1 MNFEKL
7 KETARKYEQKEE
19 WRRAIEVY
27 LQAIREFEAGNDP
40 VPDLSVYNR
49 IGDLYLKA
57 TEPALAVQA
66 YERAA
71 DLYGEQGF
79 YNNAIAL
86 CGKILR
92 VNPGR
97 IQTYLKLAHL
107 HARKNVV
114 IEAKKNLLEYLERMN
129 AMNQLDDAFKA
140 LKDFADQFPGNK
152 DIRLM
157 LSELLR
163 ASSRN
168 AEAKEQLEKLAND
181 LEARGDTAGAR
192 KTLMRLQALESGEAN
207 SSTTPSSDAPRSPP
221 GAPRRGGGDLI
232 FLDTGADIPRG
243 PGPKAPAP
251 PITRKTRAI
260 ISQPEIVPP
269 PAEPE
274 APAASLPLIATGEV
288 LDTSLP
294 IEPAAGLE
302 SIAPA
307 SDLPP
312 AVIDDS
318 PLQIETASLVD
329 TPLELESL
337 QPISDEAL
345 VELSGASDVPQALG
359 FEPTELDTAA
369 ASDVAPLEGLEL
381 DAPSSEPIDLQIST
395 EGLDLERASLDPA
408 ELEAGQRSS
417 LIVPEPVESPE
428 TDELELEP
436 TLSAEEIT
444 GDVELLDPDAN
455 EEGDAPEPL
464 PAEPEFLSLQTDSS
478 DDLAL
483 IEPPEDEP
491 VAAELL
497 IEEPTAPEEEA
508 VEFVSL
514 DDEEEGVVMVPDDL
528 PPPDEMPRLSAP
540 DVSIEEPLPSSGP
553 SISFLEDRVLDDP
566 DDPEAHRALG
576 EALLAEGDQFRGQE
590 ELELAL
596 AGYETREDWQHA
608 GDLINELIRLD
619 PNGVR
624 YHQKRVEI
632 GFRSGDRSR
641 LIDSYLELADAL
653 LRVGAMDK
661 ALAVYRRVAEHDPGN
676 QRAVS
681 ALDALAVPEDDMPMI
696 PPPPPAAAPK
706 AVPVDDRS
714 RHKSAPVT
722 KVRDEPT
729 GDDFID
735 LGALVMDDEAVK
747 DTRMQVDGEVQ
758 TGDEEKDFKDMLSAF
773 KRGIDEN
780 IDAEDYQAHYD
791 LGVAFK
797 EMGLLDEAIAEFQ
810 KALRSPE
817 GRLKTSEALG
827 TSFYEKGQFAIAEAI
842 LKRAVESLGA
852 TDDEQIGLIYW
863 LSRAQEEQNKVD
875 AAIANFERV
884 LAVDIGF
891 ADVSAR
897 IGRLAAG
904 RGK

>member
-27 LQAIREFEAGNDP
+27 LQAIREFEAGTDP

-57 TEPALAVQA
+57 NEPGAAVQA

-97 IQTYLKLAHL
+97 IGTYLKLAHL

-129 AMNQLDDAFKA
+129 TLNQLDEAFKSV
-140 LKDFADQFPGNK
+140 KDFADQFPGNK
-152 DIRLM
+152 EIRLM

-168 AEAKEQLEKLAND
+168 AEAREQLEKLASD
-181 LEARGDTAGAR
+181 LEARGDTLGAR
-192 KTLMRLQALESGEAN
+192 KTLARLQAL
-207 SSTTPSSDAPRSPP
+207 DAEEGGMPAAGDAGRPSPP
-221 GAPRRGGGDLI
+221 RGKGDLI
-232 FLDTGADIPRG
+232 FLDTGSDPPATGSRPASPAG
-243 PGPKAPAP
+243 PPS
-251 PITRKTRAI
+251 RKTRAI
-260 ISQPEIVPP
+260 PTAGPRGVNKLPSG
-269 PAEPE
+269 
-274 APAASLPLIATGEV
+274 LPLIEV
-288 LDTSLP
+288 GDDQSGKAAGAP
-294 IEPAAGLE
+294 AKPAAE
-302 SIAPA
+302 SGAPPRKE
-307 SDLPP
+307 D
-312 AVIDDS
+312 
-318 PLQIETASLVD
+318 LQIETSSLVEE
-329 TPLELESL
+329 PIELQSV
-337 QPISDEAL
+337 QPISDEAHL
-345 VELSGASDVPQALG
+345 EAAASAEVAKTLG
-359 FEPTELDTAA
+359 FEPTMVEVDNVQIT
-369 ASDVAPLEGLEL
+369 PMEGLEL
-381 DAPSSEPIDLQIST
+381 DTPAPDNVDLQVST
-395 EGLDLERASLDPA
+395 EGLDLERASLDA
-408 ELEAGQRSS
+408 E
-417 LIVPEPVESPE
+417 
-428 TDELELEP
+428 ELEP
-436 TLSAEEIT
+436 GDRTSLIIPEPLEGGELADEVVSLGSDLEPTGLSGGL
-444 GDVELLDPDAN
+444 GDLELLDSGLPEPGLDT
-455 EEGDAPEPL
+455 EPVFGSGVFPQLDEGDAGASL
-464 PAEPEFLSLQTDSS
+464 AEAEGQRELSIT
-478 DDLAL
+478 
-483 IEPPEDEP
+483 E
-491 VAAELL
+491 
-497 IEEPTAPEEEA
+497 
-508 VEFVSL
+508 
-514 DDEEEGVVMVPDDL
+514 
-528 PPPDEMPRLSAP
+528 
-540 DVSIEEPLPSSGP
+540 
-553 SISFLEDRVLDDP
+553 LEDRVLDDP

-576 EALLAEGDQFRGQE
+576 EALLADGEQFRGQE

-596 AGYETREDWQHA
+596 AGYEGREDWPHA
-608 GDLINELIRLD
+608 SDLINELIRLD

-661 ALAVYRRVAEHDPGN
+661 ALAVYRRVSEHDPGN
-676 QRAVS
+676 QRALA
-681 ALDALAVPEDDMPMI
+681 ALDALSSAEDELPPI
-696 PPPPPAAAPK
+696 PPPEPPATAARSDVAGQADQ
-706 AVPVDDRS
+706 AVDSRFEAAAEPAPAPAPERRS
-714 RHKSAPVT
+714 RPSVPAARVP
-722 KVRDEPT
+722 EPA
-729 GDDFID
+729 GDFID
-735 LGALVMDDEAVK
+735 LGALILEDDKVK
-747 DTRMQVDGEVQ
+747 DTRMRVEDEEP
-758 TGDEEKDFKDMLSAF
+758 TGDEQKDFNEMLTAF

-780 IDAEDYQAHYD
+780 IDAEDFQAHYD

-827 TSFYEKGQFAIAEAI
+827 TAFYEKGQHAIAEAI

-863 LSRAQEEQNKVD
+863 LGRAQEAQGKAQPAVTNY
-875 AAIANFERV
+875 ERV

-891 ADVSAR
+891 QDVTGRMAR
-897 IGRLAAG
+897 LSGG
-904 RGK
+904 RGE